1 MKKLFVILMTLA
13 LILALPLCVMAE
25 ELSESTAEVI
35 TGEAMETTAE
45 ETTAE
50 ETTDE
55 AVETIVEETETEY
68 EMDFGFYPDTLR
80 TTLPIMG
87 MGMLGIFL
95 VTCIIVLAVV
105 VLSKFGKQKEE

>member
-1 MKKLFVILMTLA
+1 
-13 LILALPLCVMAE
+13 
-25 ELSESTAEVI
+25 
-35 TGEAMETTAE
+35 
-45 ETTAE
+45 
-50 ETTDE
+50 
-55 AVETIVEETETEY
+55 
-68 EMDFGFYPDTLR
+68 MDFGFYPDTLR